1 MQSLI
6 AHKKGTIALFVKSF
20 TAKLWQVTTK
30 LSQKFSC
37 AQDLTRLPDSGAFQE
52 FGCRQPE
59 NGMMPEGSHIRK
71 GLQNECPFVGV
82 RVRQYDAH
90 TFYGLLHLPVVNNI
104 LIAHDVEVKWPG
116 FPPLRIFCF
125 TSPRLCLNPLQDF
138 QKSVSGQR
146 CVSRNNRI
154 QEVGLGVAAI
164 SARAVQPGRVLDF
177 DT

>member
-1 MQSLI
+1 MI
-6 AHKKGTIALFVKSF
+6 NKKGTLALFVEGF
-20 TAKLWQVTTK
+20 TAKLWQAQDEN
-30 LSQKFSC
+30 LSQKFTG

-52 FGCRQPE
+52 FGRRQPE
-59 NGMMPEGSHIRK
+59 NRVMPEGRHIRN
-71 GLQNECPFVGV
+71 GLQNECPFVGA
-82 RVRQYDAH
+82 RVRQYDAL
-90 TFYGLLHLPVVNNI
+90 TFDWHLHLPVANDT

-116 FPPLRIFCF
+116 YPPVRIFCF

-146 CVSRNNRI
+146 CVSRSNRI

-177 DT
+177 NT